1 VGLSI
6 CILKDFGFLHLFL
19 LPSLFEGICI
29 FIKKIK
35 MRKIIPVILLLLVA
49 FFAWK
54 YFEARENQRDQLVE
68 STDLIQKQIKNV
80 GKLVVT
86 EGNFAQVYSYND
98 SKKFYLDVLSARKKA
113 LIIVNA
119 DVTVAYDLSKLK
131 TEVNPETKTV
141 TITYIPDEEISIN
154 PNIQYYDVTQDYL
167 NQFEAKDYNRI
178 QQRIKKSLME
188 KIEKS
193 TIKSN
198 AKNRLVSELQKIYIL
213 TNSMGWTLEY
223 NGNTINSSEAMES
236 IRL

>member
-1 VGLSI
+1 
-6 CILKDFGFLHLFL
+6 
-19 LPSLFEGICI
+19 
-29 FIKKIK
+29 
-35 MRKIIPVILLLLVA
+35 MRKIIPLILLVLVI

-54 YFEARENQRDQLVE
+54 YFQTRDNERDQLVE

-86 EGNFAQVYSYND
+86 EGNFAQVFSYSD
-98 SKKFYLDVLSARKKA
+98 SRRFYFDVLSARKKA

-119 DVTVAYDLSKLK
+119 DVTVAYDLSKLQ

-141 TITYIPDEEISIN
+141 TITYIPEEEISIN

-167 NQFEAKDYNRI
+167 NQFDAKDYNKIQARI
-178 QQRIKKSLME
+178 NKSLME
-188 KIEKS
+188 KIENS

-223 NGNTINSSEAMES
+223 NGNQIDNSEAFEK

>member
-1 VGLSI
+1 
-6 CILKDFGFLHLFL
+6 
-19 LPSLFEGICI
+19 
-29 FIKKIK
+29 
-35 MRKIIPVILLLLVA
+35 MRKIIPVVLVLLVI

-54 YFEARENQRDQLVE
+54 YFQEKDNQRDQLVE

-86 EGNFAQVYSYND
+86 EGNFAQVFSYND
-98 SKKFYLDVLSARKKA
+98 SKKFYLDVFSARKKA

-119 DVTVAYDLSKLK
+119 DVTVAYDLSKLQ
-131 TEVNPETKTV
+131 TEINPETKTV
-141 TITYIPDEEISIN
+141 TITYIPEEEISIN

-167 NQFEAKDYNRI
+167 NQFDAKDYNKI
-178 QQRIKKSLME
+178 QERIKKSITE

-223 NGNTINSSEAMES
+223 NGNTISSSEAMET
-236 IRL
+236 IKL

>member
-1 VGLSI
+1 
-6 CILKDFGFLHLFL
+6 
-19 LPSLFEGICI
+19 
-29 FIKKIK
+29 
-35 MRKIIPVILLLLVA
+35 MRKVIPIILLVLAV

-54 YFEARENQRDQLVE
+54 YFETKNDERDRLDE
-68 STDLIQKQIKNV
+68 STELIQKQIKNV

-86 EGNFAQVYSYND
+86 EGNFAQVFTYND
-98 SKKFYLDVLSARKKA
+98 SKSFYLDVFSARKKA

-131 TEVNPETKTV
+131 TEVNPDTKTV
-141 TITYIPDEEISIN
+141 TITYIPEEEISIN

-167 NQFEAKDYNRI
+167 NQFEAKDYNKI
-178 QQRIKKSLME
+178 QKRIKEKLMT

-193 TIKSN
+193 SIKTN

-223 NGNTINSSEAMES
+223 KGNQISSETMEG
-236 IRL
+236 IKL